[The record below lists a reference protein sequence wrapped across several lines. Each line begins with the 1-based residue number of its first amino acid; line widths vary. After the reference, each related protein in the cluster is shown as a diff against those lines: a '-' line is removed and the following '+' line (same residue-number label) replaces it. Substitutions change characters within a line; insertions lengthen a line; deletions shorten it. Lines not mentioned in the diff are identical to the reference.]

1 MARQLGAVRRALLAI
16 AGVLLVA
23 AAAYY
28 FLIRDTT
35 VTPHVYVPEL
45 ASTIGTGSEAVGVST
60 KGEVVP
66 WLPVPDEPPLPH
78 LSISEVPKGGH
89 LAGPV
94 REQALVLG
102 AAPVALR
109 PYVERAYL
117 GESGIDVDLSSG
129 IVLIFGDAS
138 QAQRKWKAAAAILA
152 DPETTALDY
161 VNVLAPN
168 KPSVGGSG
176 HLLPELP

>member
-1 MARQLGAVRRALLAI
+1 VRRALLAI
-16 AGVLLVA
+16 AGVLVVA
-23 AAAYY
+23 AAAYF

-35 VTPHVYVPEL
+35 VTPRVYVPEL

-60 KGEVVP
+60 KAEIVP
-66 WLPVPDEPPLPH
+66 WLPTPEEPPLPQ
-78 LSISEVPKGGH
+78 LPISEVPKGGR

-109 PYVERAYL
+109 PYIERVYL
-117 GESGIDVDLSSG
+117 GASGIDVELTSG
-129 IVLIFGDAS
+129 IELRFGDAS
-138 QAQRKWKAAAAILA
+138 QAERKWKAAAAILA

-161 VNVLAPN
+161 VNLLAPN
-168 KPSVGGSG
+168 RPVTGGSG